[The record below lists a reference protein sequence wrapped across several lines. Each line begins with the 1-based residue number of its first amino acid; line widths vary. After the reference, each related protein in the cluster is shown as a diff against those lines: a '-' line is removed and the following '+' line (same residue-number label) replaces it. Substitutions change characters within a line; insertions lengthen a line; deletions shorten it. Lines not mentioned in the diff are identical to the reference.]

1 MNTPD
6 DLEGIA
12 VIGMSGRFP
21 KAGNIKEFWQ
31 NLVDGIECVSFP
43 TYEEM
48 LESGVDMS
56 ELNHPHYVRAGC
68 FLEDIE
74 LFDAAF
80 FGISPKEAEIMD
92 PQHRIF
98 LETAWQALEDA
109 GYNPETYEG
118 EIGVYAGCTMSTYML
133 YNLSTQLTQLPLVLG
148 NDKDYLSTRVSYKM
162 NLKGPSVT
170 VQSACSTS
178 MPKRMCGISPCS
190 SATRRM

>member
-6 DLEGIA
+6 ELEGIA

-31 NLVDGIECVSFP
+31 NLVDGMECVSFP

-56 ELNHPHYVRAGC
+56 ELNHPNYVRAGC

-118 EIGVYAGCTMSTYML
+118 ETA
-133 YNLSTQLTQLPLVLG
+133 STQAAP
-148 NDKDYLSTRVSYKM
+148 
-162 NLKGPSVT
+162 
-170 VQSACSTS
+170 
-178 MPKRMCGISPCS
+178 
-190 SATRRM
+190 